1 MTVLRYLVSMD
12 FWDIDQARQMLDE
25 FRAGESPDDPK
36 ERKRLLIVRAATELF
51 ARQGYRRTN
60 VAQVAE
66 RAGVAKGTVYLHFS
80 KKPEL
85 LLHAVVEEKRRY
97 LERVAHLF
105 SPALDP
111 VDRLRLWLEAAFTL
125 GEEMPLIA
133 RLLGGDREILS
144 VLYELGTGMG
154 RDWKLM
160 QVEIIAQMIADA
172 IGPTALT
179 RSEIEDRAR
188 MLLGLVFF
196 AGSIPDPR
204 VRGEL
209 STSRYAEL
217 LARTIADGLVL
228 PGRGAAP
235 EEPEQEVSQ

>member
-1 MTVLRYLVSMD
+1 MD
-12 FWDIDQARQMLDE
+12 FWDIDQVREMLDE
-25 FRAGESPDDPK
+25 FRAGETPDDPK
-36 ERKRLLIVRAATELF
+36 ERKRLLIVRAATDLF

-66 RAGVAKGTVYLHFS
+66 RAGVAKGTVYLYFS

-105 SPALDP
+105 DSSIDP
-111 VDRLRLWLEAAFTL
+111 VERLRLWLEAAFL
-125 GEEMPLIA
+125 IGEEIPLMA
-133 RLLGGDREILS
+133 KLLGGDRELLS
-144 VLYELGTGMG
+144 VLYELGAEMG
-154 RDWKLM
+154 RDWKPM
-160 QVEIIAQMIADA
+160 QVEIISQMIAGA
-172 IGPTALT
+172 IGTTALT

-228 PGRGAAP
+228 PGRGAAR
-235 EEPEQEVSQ
+235 EEPEQEVRQ